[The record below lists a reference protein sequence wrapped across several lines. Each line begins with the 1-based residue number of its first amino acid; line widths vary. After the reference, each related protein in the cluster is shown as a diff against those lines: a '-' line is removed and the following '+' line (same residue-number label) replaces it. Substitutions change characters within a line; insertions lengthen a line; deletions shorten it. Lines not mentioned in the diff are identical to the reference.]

1 MNSNNKKFVIAY
13 YRFGSKLKAK
23 LKGIIDN
30 WKIIPFI
37 LKRKKFNFNPVFIIG
52 CGRSGTSILGNTLAL
67 HKSICYLHERR
78 DLWHKAYPELDI
90 WSGKYKN
97 PLLYVDEKHYDVSKT
112 KKLRN
117 IFFKEQVAGNC
128 KVLLEKLPIN
138 SFRLKFLKA
147 CFPEAKYI
155 YLHRNGLEVAESIS
169 KKIPISWYGK
179 KNIKWNLLT
188 AYGNENGLTYSN
200 AELASDLHKGIFE
213 WRLSMEQS
221 EAFFKTLSKEKF
233 ICISYKDL
241 IENSFNTLSAIFN
254 FLQLDTTEIFLK
266 KLSATLERKNR
277 KIDQIDDKITWKI
290 GGDML
295 LQSLT
300 K

>member
-1 MNSNNKKFVIAY
+1 MNSNNNLVKNYYKF
-13 YRFGSKLKAK
+13 RGELKVR
-23 LKGIIDN
+23 LRGIIDY

-37 LKRKKFNFNPVFIIG
+37 LKRNKFNFNPVFIIG

-78 DLWHKAYPELDI
+78 DLWRKAYPELDI
-90 WSGKYKN
+90 WSGKYQH
-97 PLLYVDEKHYDVSKT
+97 PLLYADEKDQDIYKT
-112 KKLRN
+112 KKLRS

-138 SFRLKFLKA
+138 SFRLKFLQA

-169 KKIPISWYGK
+169 KKIPVSWFGY
-179 KNIKWNLLT
+179 KNLKWNLLVNH
-188 AYGNENGLTYSN
+188 AKKNGFIFSDD
-200 AELASDLHKGIFE
+200 ELASNLHKGIFE

-221 EAFFKTLSKEKF
+221 EAFFKTLSNEKY

-241 IENSFNTLSAIFN
+241 IENSFETLSTIFR
-254 FLQLDTTEIFLK
+254 FLQLETTESFLK
-266 KLSATLERKNR
+266 KISATLERKNK
-277 KIDQIDDKITWKI
+277 KIDRIEDEITWKI
-290 GGDML
+290 GGDL
-295 LQSLT
+295 LRQSLN